1 LKILRRSR
9 RTWPSWARQLMA
21 SQSAGS
27 PGPFTVDPG
36 MPAAAISS
44 TVAVVS
50 PAMAPNLSR
59 WFWRFIDVD
68 SSRGH
73 PAHVSSLSG
82 PGTGPGMRP
91 VIRVRPYLEGPV
103 MSTPLSCCLSA
114 AAICFLSRPVPATDS
129 ALLPTGRRSFL
140 PDHDGIFHVPRVR
153 VTSGA
158 GRLLCPGAV
167 VLTWLACRRQPAL
180 PHPSGRP

>member
-1 LKILRRSR
+1 
-9 RTWPSWARQLMA
+9 
-21 SQSAGS
+21 
-27 PGPFTVDPG
+27 
-36 MPAAAISS
+36 
-44 TVAVVS
+44 
-50 PAMAPNLSR
+50 
-59 WFWRFIDVD
+59 
-68 SSRGH
+68 
-73 PAHVSSLSG
+73 
-82 PGTGPGMRP
+82 MR
-91 VIRVRPYLEGPV
+91 
-103 MSTPLSCCLSA
+103 TPLSRCLSA

-140 PDHDGIFHVPRVR
+140 PDHDGIFHVPHVR